1 MRNVMK
7 LMLLL
12 AVAACSSE
20 VDNLVLDSKIV
31 ENDIVNEDDMVAPAY
46 IQPGNWSGLPDDWFD
61 IYGEPQSGQI
71 SGSYT
76 IVSPVVGVGSV
87 SVNYVIKYEFSEKL
101 LGPRN
106 RALVQINS
114 LTTSMV
120 RNTSKY
126 LVWQDLGSLAGPVN
140 YQLTIDNPMHMIYL
154 TLYGKLYG
162 EGGFLDPYSSETN
175 ETIRHYAN
183 FNINNY

>member
-31 ENDIVNEDDMVAPAY
+31 ENDFLNKNGMVAPAY
-46 IQPGNWSGLPDDWFD
+46 NQPGNWSGLPDDWFD
-61 IYGEPQSGQI
+61 IYGEPQFGQI

-76 IVSPVVGVGSV
+76 IVSPVPGVGNV
-87 SVNYVIKYEFSEKL
+87 SVKYVIKYEYSEKL
-101 LGPRN
+101 IGPRN
-106 RALVQINS
+106 RALVAINS
-114 LTTSMV
+114 LTTSMD

-126 LVWQDLGSLAGPVN
+126 LIWQDLGSLAGPVN

-154 TLYGKLYG
+154 TLYGKLTG
-162 EGGFLDPYSSETN
+162 EGGFIDPYSDETN
-175 ETIRHYAN
+175 EIIQYYAN